1 MDYLYAPW
9 RTEYVTRGKSECVFC
24 AIAQNEADDEA
35 NSVLYRDELC
45 FIVMNKYPYTAGHL
59 LVVPFSHTKS
69 IEMLE
74 EEVWV
79 HLSKVVR
86 QCTAMLKDEFNADG
100 INLGMNLGKAAGA
113 GIAEH
118 LHYHVMPRWSGD
130 TNFITT
136 IANSRVFSTDFKKI
150 YTTLKNDIGKY
161 VKNN

>member
-9 RTEYVTRGKSECVFC
+9 RTEYVTRGKHECVFC
-24 AIAQNEADDEA
+24 AIAEHEEADEE

-45 FIVMNKYPYTAGHL
+45 FVVMNKYPYTAGHL
-59 LVVPFSHTKS
+59 LVVPVCHTDS
-69 IEMLE
+69 IESLDE
-74 EEVWV
+74 KVWI
-79 HLSKVVR
+79 HISKIVR
-86 QCTAMLKDEFNADG
+86 QCNSMLKDEFNADG
-100 INLGMNLGKAAGA
+100 INIGMNLGKAAGA

-118 LHYHVMPRWSGD
+118 IHYHIMPRWLGD

-150 YTTLKNDIGKY
+150 YTRLKNDIGKY